1 MVWNSHYKSCNKYN
15 NSSVSNNT
23 GIFYT
28 LKNKEEKQSDN

>member
-28 LKNKEEKQSDN
+28 QKIEEEKTLGN